1 MIAAE
6 DLMIG
11 SIFWDDY
18 GGYNV
23 VTSINCNK
31 VGEAPN
37 TVCAKHIKGG
47 AVGNFSCNDI
57 KAIPL
62 SQDVMDKVGFEF
74 INSPNIYGWYLDV
87 GNRLLCWCHSEIV
100 SLEFKKGQN
109 DEYQST
115 IFDFDCKYLHQLQNI
130 CKVFG
135 KDLKFKTT

>member
-37 TVCAKHIKGG
+37 TVCAKHIRGA

-57 KAIPL
+57 KPILLTP
-62 SQDVMDKVGFEF
+62 DVLEMLGFEKSK
-74 INSPNIYGWYLDV
+74 IVDKYYIIDNNIAVSIADDKIRV
-87 GNRLLCWCHSEIV
+87 IKGNFVCQLVIAEIQ
-100 SLEFKKGQN
+100 F
-109 DEYQST
+109 
-115 IFDFDCKYLHQLQNI
+115 LHTLQNI

>member
-18 GGYNV
+18 GVYNV
-23 VTSINCNK
+23 VTSLNCNK

-62 SQDVMDKVGFEF
+62 TPDVLEMLGLKNEVGWQNNWFF
-74 INSPNIYGWYLDV
+74 CNGVSVNIHLGKYYWNDLSNAV
-87 GNRLLCWCHSEIV
+87 EI
-100 SLEFKKGQN
+100 
-109 DEYQST
+109 
-115 IFDFDCKYLHQLQNI
+115 KYLHQLQNI